1 MSREDDLSSE
11 RVLQGRFGEE
21 QLCLGVLRR
30 MVDRE
35 TGMFL
40 SVQPTAAAGSGGGG
54 GAAAKGITDGFRDP
68 PPLKLNLALNLQMY
82 HY

>member
-1 MSREDDLSSE
+1 MLSREDDLCSE

-30 MVDRE
+30 LADRE

-40 SVQPTAAAGSGGGG
+40 SVQPTAVAGSGGGG
-54 GAAAKGITDGFRDP
+54 GAAAKGITDG
-68 PPLKLNLALNLQMY
+68 L
-82 HY
+82 H